1 MNARRHDGVGQTSVC
16 RLIDAVV
23 SACGD
28 KLKFVGP
35 MIALCCGV
43 LVWASSTGFA
53 LDPSRLLSQFG
64 HDVWQ
69 REQGLPNSTIHAI
82 LQTQDGYLWLATEEG
97 LVRFDG
103 VRFKVFD
110 AQNTPEIASNQ
121 IQFLFEDK
129 QGELW
134 IGTAAGLA
142 RYRGQQFKPF
152 TGSEGLPNKSVSCI
166 CEDREGNVWVGTAAG
181 LWSFDAGKFVTY
193 STRDGL
199 PNDSIRSIYEDRSG
213 AIWVSTLGGLARL
226 RDGAFT
232 AFTTKD
238 GLPNDSVRSVYED
251 STGYLWVNTFGGLA
265 RFKDGTFSVF
275 TTADGLLNDHIW
287 SIEEDR
293 QGTLWIGTDGG
304 LNSLINGTFKAYT
317 TKDGLPD
324 NSVWS
329 IYEDR
334 QGVLWVATPG
344 GLGRL
349 EDGAVTSYTSR
360 DGLSDEVVLALFEDR
375 EGSLWI
381 GTEAG
386 GLNRLKDAK
395 FTSYSAQDGLSN
407 DFVWAVCQ
415 SADGSLWAGTNGGG
429 LNRLR
434 DGKFTSYTTRDRLA
448 SNIVRALCEDRA
460 GNLWAGTP
468 GGLSRLKGGRIETFT
483 IQDGLSNNAV
493 SAIEEDRDGSLWI
506 GTLGGLTRLKD
517 GRFTIY
523 TTADGLSDDSIISL
537 LASRDGGLWIG
548 TRTGGLNRLEG
559 GRFTSYRAKEWVP
572 NDAVRSIYEDEDG
585 ILWVGTR
592 RSGLSRFRDRE
603 FKSCTMKEGLF
614 DDCVFQIVEDER
626 KNLWMSSP
634 RGAFMVSKKDFGD
647 FADGSSPQ
655 VTSLS
660 YGTADGMLSREC
672 NAGQPGAWRSTDGK
686 LWFAT
691 IKGIAMIDPQRTR
704 INDQPPPVA
713 IERAV
718 VDGESIRLTER
729 VELPPGKERYEFY
742 YTAMSFAAPEKVRFK
757 YKLEGYDKEW
767 VVAGSER
774 VALYTHIPPGTYT
787 FRVIACNND
796 GVWNETGALLRL
808 YLNPYFY
815 QTYWFYAL
823 IAASLGLIALA
834 IYRLRVQ
841 RIRGQFAAVLE
852 ERNRMAREIHDTLAQ
867 GFVGIALQLQAVEK
881 AMPDAPDKAERHLAL
896 AQSMVSHS
904 LVEARRTV
912 WDLRSHALESN
923 DLATAFSH
931 TARQMT
937 EGTDVVAEVRVSG
950 EIRRLPSRIE
960 SNALRI
966 AQEALTN
973 AIKHAD
979 PKHVLIE
986 LDFEAANLQ
995 LRVKD
1000 DGRGFDTEGVLAT
1013 ADGHFGLLGMRE
1025 RVEHVGGRLT
1035 LLSRPGEGTEVW
1047 ATIPIS

>member
-1 MNARRHDGVGQTSVC
+1 MITRNNSIISGLISALWCCIVICVC
-16 RLIDAVV
+16 
-23 SACGD
+23 
-28 KLKFVGP
+28 
-35 MIALCCGV
+35 
-43 LVWASSTGFA
+43 STGLVFA

-64 HDVWQ
+64 HDIWQ
-69 REQGLPNSTIHAI
+69 REQGLPNNTIRAI
-82 LQTQDGYLWLATEEG
+82 LQTHDGYLWLATEEG

-110 AQNTPEIASNQ
+110 TQNTREIASNQ
-121 IQFLFEDK
+121 IQVLFEDK

-134 IGTAAGLA
+134 IGTAAGLT
-142 RYRGQQFKPF
+142 RYKDQQFNPF
-152 TGSEGLPNKSVSCI
+152 TAGERLPNTGVSCI
-166 CEDREGNVWVGTAAG
+166 CQDAQGSVWVGTAAG
-181 LWSFDAGKFVTY
+181 LWTFDGGKFGTY

-213 AIWVSTLGGLARL
+213 TLWVTTLGGLARRL
-226 RDGAFT
+226 RDGSFT
-232 AFTTKD
+232 AFTTRD

-251 STGYLWVNTFGGLA
+251 SRGYLWINTFSGLA
-265 RFKDGTFSVF
+265 RFKDGRLSVF
-275 TTADGLLNDHIW
+275 TAANGLLNDHIW

-293 QGTLWIGTDGG
+293 KGTLWIGTDGG
-304 LNSLINGTFKAYT
+304 LNSFSNGSFKSYT

-334 QGVLWVATPG
+334 GGVLWVATPG

-349 EDGAVTSYTSR
+349 KDGALTSYTSR
-360 DGLSDEVVLALFEDR
+360 DGLSDDVVMALFEDR

-395 FTSYSAQDGLSN
+395 FTTYSAKDGLTN
-407 DFVWAVCQ
+407 DVVWAVCN
-415 SADGSLWAGTNGGG
+415 AKDGSLWAGTNGG

-434 DGKFTSYTTRDRLA
+434 DGKFTSYTTRDGLA

-468 GGLSRLKGGRIETFT
+468 GGLNRLRGGRIETYT
-483 IQDGLSNNAV
+483 VEDGLSNNAV
-493 SAIEEDRDGSLWI
+493 SAIEEDKDGNLWI
-506 GTLGGLTRLKD
+506 GTLGGLTRFRD

-523 TTADGLSDDSIISL
+523 TTADGLSDDSIITL
-537 LASRDGGLWIG
+537 RASRDGGLWIG
-548 TRTGGLNRLEG
+548 TRTGGLNKMEG
-559 GRFTSYRAKEWVP
+559 GRFTWYRAKEWMP
-572 NDAVRSIYEDEDG
+572 DDGVRSIYEDEDG
-585 ILWVGTR
+585 MLWVGTR
-592 RSGLSRFRDRE
+592 RSGLSRFRNRE
-603 FKSCTMKEGLF
+603 FTTCTMKAGLF
-614 DDCVFQIVEDER
+614 DDCVFQIIGDD
-626 KNLWMSSP
+626 KQNLWISSP
-634 RGAFMVSKKDFGD
+634 RGVFRVSKKEFAD
-647 FADGSSPQ
+647 FADGSSAHIAS
-655 VTSLS
+655 VS
-660 YGTADGMLSREC
+660 YGAADGMLSREC
-672 NAGQPGAWRSTDGK
+672 NGGQPGAWKSDDGK

-691 IKGIAMIDPQRTR
+691 IKGIAMIDPQRAR

-718 VDGESIRLTER
+718 VDGEPIQLNER

-757 YKLEGYDKEW
+757 YKLEGFDKDW
-767 VVAGSER
+767 VAAGAER
-774 VALYTHIPPGTYT
+774 VALYTHIPPGTYKL
-787 FRVIACNND
+787 RVIACNND
-796 GVWNETGALLRL
+796 GVWNETGALLSL

-815 QTYWFYAL
+815 QTYWFYAGVAL
-823 IAASLGLIALA
+823 SLGLLALA

-841 RIRGQFAAVLE
+841 RIRAQFAAVLE

-867 GFVGIALQLQAVEK
+867 DFVGIALQLKAVEK
-881 AMPDAPDKAERHLAL
+881 AMPDAPDKVERHLAL

-912 WDLRSHALESN
+912 WNLRAQALETN

-937 EGTDVVAEVRVSG
+937 EGTAVVAEVRVSG
-950 EIRRLPSRIE
+950 ENRRLPSQIE
-960 SNALRI
+960 NNALRI
-966 AQEALTN
+966 GQEALTN
-973 AIKHAD
+973 AIKHAE

-1000 DGRGFDTEGVLAT
+1000 DGRGFDTEGMLAT

-1025 RVEHVGGRLT
+1025 RAEHCGGRLT
-1035 LLSRPGEGTEVW
+1035 LSSRPGEGTEVW
-1047 ATIPIS
+1047 ATIPISLRGHQ

>member
-1 MNARRHDGVGQTSVC
+1 MITRNNRILSGFLSSLSCCIVIC
-16 RLIDAVV
+16 
-23 SACGD
+23 AC
-28 KLKFVGP
+28 
-35 MIALCCGV
+35 
-43 LVWASSTGFA
+43 STGLVFA

-64 HDVWQ
+64 HDIWQ
-69 REQGLPNSTIHAI
+69 REQGLPNNTIHAI

-103 VRFKVFD
+103 VRFKNFD
-110 AQNTPEIASNQ
+110 TQNTREIASNQ
-121 IQFLFEDK
+121 IQVLFEDK

-134 IGTAAGLA
+134 IGTAAGLT
-142 RYRGQQFKPF
+142 RYKDQQFNPF
-152 TGSEGLPNKSVSCI
+152 TTGEGLPNKGVSCI
-166 CEDREGNVWVGTAAG
+166 WQDGKGNVWVGTAAG
-181 LWSFDAGKFVTY
+181 LWTFDGGKFVRY

-213 AIWVSTLGGLARL
+213 ALWVTTLGGLARL

-232 AFTTKD
+232 AFTTRE
-238 GLPNDSVRSVYED
+238 GLPSDSVRSVYED
-251 STGYLWVNTFGGLA
+251 SRGYLWINTFSGLA
-265 RFKDGTFSVF
+265 RFKDGRFTVF
-275 TTADGLLNDHIW
+275 TTANGLLNDHIW

-293 QGTLWIGTDGG
+293 KGTLWIGTDGG
-304 LNSLINGTFKAYT
+304 LNSFSNGSFKAYT

-334 QGVLWVATPG
+334 AGVLWVATPG

-349 EDGAVTSYTSR
+349 KDGELTSYTSR
-360 DGLSDEVVLALFEDR
+360 DGLSDDVVMALFEDR

-395 FTSYSAQDGLSN
+395 FTAYSAKDGLTN

-415 SADGSLWAGTNGGG
+415 AKDGSLWAGTNGGG
-429 LNRLR
+429 LNRFR
-434 DGKFTSYTTRDRLA
+434 DGKFTSYTTKDRLA

-468 GGLSRLKGGRIETFT
+468 GGLNRLRGGRIETYT
-483 IQDGLSNNAV
+483 VEDGLSNNAV
-493 SAIEEDRDGSLWI
+493 SAIEEDRAGNLWI
-506 GTLGGLTRLKD
+506 GTLGGLTRFKD

-537 LASRDGGLWIG
+537 RASRDGGLWIG
-548 TRTGGLNRLEG
+548 TRTGGLNRMEG
-559 GRFTSYRAKEWVP
+559 ERFTSYRAKEWIP
-572 NDAVRSIYEDEDG
+572 NDSVRSIYEDEDG
-585 ILWVGTR
+585 TLWVGTR
-592 RSGLSRFRDRE
+592 RSGLSRFRNQA
-603 FKSCTMKEGLF
+603 FTTCTMKAGLF
-614 DDCVFQIVEDER
+614 DDCVFQIIGDD
-626 KNLWMSSP
+626 KQNLWMSSP
-634 RGAFMVSKKDFGD
+634 RGVFRVSKKE
-647 FADGSSPQ
+647 FAAFAEGSSTQ
-655 VTSLS
+655 IASVS

-672 NAGQPGAWRSTDGK
+672 NGGQPGAWKSDDGK

-691 IKGIAMIDPQRTR
+691 IKGIAMIDPQRAR

-718 VDGESIRLTER
+718 VDGEPVQLNQR

-757 YKLEGYDKEW
+757 YKLEGFDKDW
-767 VVAGSER
+767 VAAGAER
-774 VALYTHIPPGTYT
+774 VGLYTHLPPGTYK

-796 GVWNETGALLRL
+796 GVWNETGALLDL

-815 QTYWFYAL
+815 QTYWFYAGV
-823 IAASLGLIALA
+823 AVSLGLLALG

-841 RIRGQFAAVLE
+841 RISAKFAAVLE

-867 GFVGIALQLQAVEK
+867 SFVGIALQLKAVEN
-881 AMPDAPDKAERHLAL
+881 AMPDAPDKVEQHLAL

-912 WDLRSHALESN
+912 WNLRSQALETN
-923 DLATAFSH
+923 DLATAFSD

-937 EGTDVVAEVRVSG
+937 EGSAVVTEVRVSG
-950 EIRRLPSRIE
+950 ESRRLPSRIE
-960 SNALRI
+960 NNALRI
-966 AQEALTN
+966 GQEALTN
-973 AIKHAD
+973 AIKHAE

-1000 DGRGFDTEGVLAT
+1000 DGRGFDTEGMLAT

-1025 RVEHVGGRLT
+1025 RAEHCGGRLR
-1035 LLSRPGEGTEVW
+1035 LSSRPGEGTEVW